1 MRYLYRLINIDDTN
15 FISVKLKLRYRI
27 YIVDKNKKKVLFYRG
42 INGDICIGKTTWFK
56 DNFINDP
63 DRLSICS

>member
-42 INGDICIGKTTWFK
+42 INGDICIGKTT
-56 DNFINDP
+56 
-63 DRLSICS
+63 